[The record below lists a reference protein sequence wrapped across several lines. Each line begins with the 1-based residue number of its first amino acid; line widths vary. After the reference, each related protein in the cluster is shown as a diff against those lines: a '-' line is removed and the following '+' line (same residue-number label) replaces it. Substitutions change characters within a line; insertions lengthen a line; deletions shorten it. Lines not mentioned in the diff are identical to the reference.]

1 MKKTTRSSIKE
12 TDNEIKS
19 TKPISKSNNKYKS
32 IIEEFELDETY
43 TKTHRK
49 AIFDNV
55 KSNIPPLEDY
65 NFQADLLML
74 PKTKTGYRYLL
85 VIVDLWSDEID
96 AKPLKSK
103 EPKEVL
109 QAMLNVFKSAKYL
122 KKPYATIRTDAGTE
136 FQGVFHKWLYNN
148 DIYHSVALPHRHKQM
163 GNVENVNGL
172 IGKFLNL
179 YMNKKEEETGK
190 RYNEWDEILQ
200 PLLKSLNK
208 LRKRP
213 DKDPFKYNY
222 PVAKDATPKF
232 KVGDIVIR
240 KLDAPINALNNAEQ
254 GRFRKGDYR
263 WHKQEPR
270 KIIMVLYYPKNIRYV
285 LEGLKNVSYT
295 EDELMKTDDKDSKFA
310 VRAIIDKKG
319 IGRTIYYRV
328 WFKKDLKKNALWL
341 PKKQLI
347 EDGLEDEILAFEE
360 TLN

>member
-1 MKKTTRSSIKE
+1 MKKTNKVEKNEEVKTTKRPIAKSKNRYDGIIK
-12 TDNEIKS
+12 
-19 TKPISKSNNKYKS
+19 
-32 IIEEFELDETY
+32 EFELDETF
-43 TKTHRK
+43 TKSHHK

-55 KSNIPPLEDY
+55 KSNIPPLQDY

-74 PKTKTGYRYLL
+74 PKTKSGYRYLL

-109 QAMLNVFKSAKYL
+109 QAMINIFKSAKYL

-136 FQGVFHKWLYNN
+136 FKGVFHKWLYNN
-148 DIYHSVALPHRHKQM
+148 DIYHSVALPNRHKQM

-222 PVAKDATPKF
+222 PIAKDAEPKF
-232 KVGDIVIR
+232 KVGEIVIR
-240 KLDAPINALNNAEQ
+240 KLDAPINALNNAEK
-254 GRFRKGDYR
+254 GKFRKGDYR
-263 WHKQEPR
+263 WHKQEPS
-270 KIIMVLYYPKNIRYV
+270 KIKMILYYPKNIRYV

-295 EDELMKTDDKDSKFA
+295 EEELMKTDAKDSKFA
-310 VRAIIDKKG
+310 VRAIIGKRG
-319 IGRTIYYRV
+319 VGRAIYYRV
-328 WFKKDLKKNALWL
+328 WFKNDFKKNALWL

-347 EDGLEDEILAFEE
+347 EDGLEDEIKSYEE
-360 TLN
+360 TLK